1 MTAAAQDVDPAERV
15 VRVAHHDLLL
25 LPPLVECAPVQHH
38 VVLESCVA
46 GSESRTVE
54 GSCRDEYGQR
64 LPGARVCRE
73 RGAGSEH
80 AGPPAR
86 SCTGRS
92 APDVM
97 LVGASRPR
105 NHSLERS
112 EGRLGGSG
120 QQERDGLADCR
131 AGIGQSSPR

>member
-38 VVLESCVA
+38 VVLESCIA

-80 AGPPAR
+80 AWTTSSELYRSLGARRHARRCQPSAKPLTRALRGPTR
-86 SCTGRS
+86 WF
-92 APDVM
+92 
-97 LVGASRPR
+97 
-105 NHSLERS
+105 
-112 EGRLGGSG
+112 
-120 QQERDGLADCR
+120 R
-131 AGIGQSSPR
+131 ATRA

>member
-1 MTAAAQDVDPAERV
+1 MVSACPGHVCAENGV
-15 VRVAHHDLLL
+15 
-25 LPPLVECAPVQHH
+25 
-38 VVLESCVA
+38 
-46 GSESRTVE
+46 
-54 GSCRDEYGQR
+54 
-64 LPGARVCRE
+64 PGLSTR
-73 RGAGSEH
+73 
-80 AGPPAR
+80 GPPAR

-120 QQERDGLADCR
+120 QQER
-131 AGIGQSSPR
+131 